1 MLQLFVIVALLFV
14 VMVCRL
20 FVTLIALLLLFV
32 LVDPGSGAD
41 AGKAGHFPKVRFHTR
56 NNRSTNFRAL
66 DLLTTHELNARP
78 LATEKMFVEVGP
90 LGQGLLPNDESHR
103 D

>member
-1 MLQLFVIVALLFV
+1 MLLLFVIVALLFV

-41 AGKAGHFPKVRFHTR
+41 AGKRGIFQKSGSIPGIIDRRTFV
-56 NNRSTNFRAL
+56 
-66 DLLTTHELNARP
+66 P
-78 LATEKMFVEVGP
+78 LIF
-90 LGQGLLPNDESHR
+90 
-103 D
+103 